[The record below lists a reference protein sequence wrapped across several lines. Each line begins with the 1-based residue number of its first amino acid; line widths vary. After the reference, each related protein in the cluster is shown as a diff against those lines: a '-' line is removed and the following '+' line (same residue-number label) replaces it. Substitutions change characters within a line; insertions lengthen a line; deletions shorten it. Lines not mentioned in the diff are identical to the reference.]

1 MIGNNAKYALYLDV
15 LATGAIGVDGI
26 GAGDAAGT
34 ILGVV
39 LMYIIR
45 NRKKVFAKLK
55 KHFKVFFNLI
65 FYIMKF
71 DLDLNKKYTLFGV
84 EVSLLTIIMSVIFLV
99 ILYGVLTRTSE
110 SFGSCKSAS
119 TSYSTVESSDHE
131 HHNND
136 NHHHHDHAHPD
147 TIQSTE
153 SNQIDSND
161 SVKIYNFNTN
171 WCGHSRNFQGEWSK
185 LMDLVNTD
193 EQQIAFDVKCDDKE
207 NLASQHLCEKY
218 RDHVPGFPSVLF
230 VINEDKDNQQ
240 IIEYGKNENE
250 GRSADMIKNKLDSIM
265 N

>member
-1 MIGNNAKYALYLDV
+1 
-15 LATGAIGVDGI
+15 
-26 GAGDAAGT
+26 
-34 ILGVV
+34 
-39 LMYIIR
+39 
-45 NRKKVFAKLK
+45 
-55 KHFKVFFNLI
+55 
-65 FYIMKF
+65 
-71 DLDLNKKYTLFGV
+71 
-84 EVSLLTIIMSVIFLV
+84 LLTIIMSVIFLV
-99 ILYGVLTRTSE
+99 ILFGVLTRTSE
-110 SFGSCKSAS
+110 SFGSCKSAP
-119 TSYSTVESSDHE
+119 TSYSTVESSEHDH
-131 HHNND
+131 D
-136 NHHHHDHAHPD
+136 HHHHDHTHPD
-147 TIQSTE
+147 TIQSIA

-218 RDHVPGFPSVLF
+218 RDYVPGFPSVLF
-230 VINEDKDNQQ
+230 VVNEDKDNQQ